1 MYNGVGLQTARG
13 SGTSGYIQKNKSYL
27 APGQKPKTLINKQG
41 DYGKILQQMKANPT
55 PLPRPPNPEILKH
68 EMLRK
73 IEVEVYKKEKELK
86 LKQTPADEMRESLE
100 KLRKQLTDRLENSN
114 SSKDVSKKSTPN

>member
-1 MYNGVGLQTARG
+1 
-13 SGTSGYIQKNKSYL
+13 
-27 APGQKPKTLINKQG
+27 
-41 DYGKILQQMKANPT
+41 MKANPT

>member
-114 SSKDVSKKSTPN
+114 ISKDVSKKSTPN

>member
-1 MYNGVGLQTARG
+1 MYNGVGLQTPRG

-86 LKQTPADEMRESLE
+86 LKQTPADEMRQSLE

-114 SSKDVSKKSTPN
+114 CSKDVSKKSTPN

>member
-27 APGQKPKTLINKQG
+27 APGQKPKTLMNQQG
-41 DYGKILQQMKANPT
+41 DYGKILQKMKENPT
-55 PLPRPPNPEILKH
+55 PLPRPPNPEILRH

-73 IEVEVYKKEKELK
+73 IEGEVYKKEKELK
-86 LKQTPADEMRESLE
+86 SKNTPQDEVKKILV
-100 KLRKQLTDRLENSN
+100 KLRKELTEKMEQQRS
-114 SSKDVSKKSTPN
+114 